1 MIADSFGHDT
11 YTKSF
16 NQLETQCVLIG
27 SGDNKRVYYNNKNNI
42 VFKLFKNKNL
52 LLGELSRYSILSDKN
67 MHFFIPKTKYINEF
81 VLISQFANPIRIIEN
96 YSKVVFYHEAYNQDV
111 MDSKIKLLNNNPIV
125 NNNWDTICNR
135 AIGKDGKTPLYNWGI
150 RKNKILLLDFEMINI
165 ERTISYLSEQDNR
178 NEFKES
184 LNINNYT
191 S

>member
-1 MIADSFGHDT
+1 MIADSFEHNT

-52 LLGELSRYSILSDKN
+52 LFGELSRYSILSDKN

-96 YSKVVFYHEAYNQDV
+96 YSKVVFYPEDYNQDV

-125 NNNWDTICNR
+125 NNNWDIICNR